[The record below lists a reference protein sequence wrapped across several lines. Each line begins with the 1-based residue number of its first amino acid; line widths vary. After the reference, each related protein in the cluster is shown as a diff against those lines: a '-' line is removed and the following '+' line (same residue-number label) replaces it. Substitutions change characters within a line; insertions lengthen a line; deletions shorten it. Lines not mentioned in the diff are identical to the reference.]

1 LPAKERLGSD
11 REKEKVKTMTS
22 STMYPRARNVE
33 RCQQQLVVAVAKQLR
48 VSAT

>member
-22 STMYPRARNVE
+22 STMYPRAQNVE
-33 RCQQQLVVAVAKQLR
+33 RCQQQLDVAVAKQLR
-48 VSAT
+48 ASVT